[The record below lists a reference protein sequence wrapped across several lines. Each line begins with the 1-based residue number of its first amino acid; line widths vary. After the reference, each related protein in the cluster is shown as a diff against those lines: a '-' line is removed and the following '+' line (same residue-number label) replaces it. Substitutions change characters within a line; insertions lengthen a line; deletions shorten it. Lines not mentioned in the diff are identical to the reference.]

1 MKQFILSAL
10 CVLFLGGYASA
21 EITPKPVKMAD
32 LSSATDVQ
40 AIDPKLM
47 QMGMDQFLS
56 LTPAKYKEVTGKR
69 LGLKNSL
76 ALKAAQAKVKHEIQK
91 GKSPAS
97 GGDLPQELYILLAV
111 LGCGWLA
118 MGLLSGWEGRDW
130 IINLIIIGVP
140 IVIGSFFCLLIPAI
154 GWLAALIHAL
164 IKMPDY
170 YRN

>member
-10 CVLFLGGYASA
+10 CVLFLGASASA
-21 EITPKPVKMAD
+21 EILPKTVKMAD

-47 QMGMDQFLS
+47 QMGMDQFLN

-76 ALKAAQAKVKHEIQK
+76 ALKAAQAKVKHEIKKNDLNGPGDGISK
-91 GKSPAS
+91 G
-97 GGDLPQELYILLAV
+97 LYVLLAL
-111 LGCGWLA
+111 LGFGWLA
-118 MGLLSGWEGRDW
+118 MGLLSDWDGSDW
-130 IINLIIIGVP
+130 IVNLILTLV
-140 IVIGSFFCLLIPAI
+140 C
-154 GWLAALIHAL
+154 WLPGLIHAL
-164 IKMPDY
+164 VKMKDY